1 LTGTKE
7 ATIDTSAYL
16 QKAEQ
21 ALAAWSQETTRP
33 EDFRLDV
40 RVTADN
46 LIKAAK
52 IMLDLDRFYLSTI
65 TGLDNLKPSNP
76 NAPAPTAVEGA
87 ASTPVD
93 DSLEALYHF
102 SCKTTVVTLRVKVPR
117 MAPTLPSICG
127 LIPSATLYER
137 EAMDMFGFEFIGTP
151 NTDRLLLSDD
161 WPKGVHPLRKDFAGL
176 PAKTVKEKGK

>member
-1 LTGTKE
+1 ME

-40 RVTADN
+40 RLAPDD
-46 LIKAAK
+46 LLKAAE
-52 IMLDLDRFYLSTI
+52 MLLKMDKNYYLSTI
-65 TGLDNLKPSNP
+65 TGLDNLKPVDP
-76 NAPAPTAVEGA
+76 KAPVPPAPDGA
-87 ASTPVD
+87 GNTPPD

-102 SCKTTVVTLRVKVPR
+102 SCKAAVITLRVKVPR
-117 MAPTLPSICG
+117 KAPSLPSICS

-137 EAMDMFGFEFIGTP
+137 ELMDMFGFVIAGTP
-151 NTDRLLLSDD
+151 NSDRLLLSDD
-161 WPKGVHPLRKDFAGL
+161 WPAGVYPLRKDFTGL
-176 PAKTVKEKGK
+176 PAKPAGKKGK

>member
-1 LTGTKE
+1 LTGYKE

-16 QKAEQ
+16 QNAEQ

-40 RVTADN
+40 
-46 LIKAAK
+46 
-52 IMLDLDRFYLSTI
+52 DRYYLSTI
-65 TGLDNLKPSNP
+65 TGLDNLKPLDLNIP
-76 NAPAPTAVEGA
+76 TPAAIEG
-87 ASTPVD
+87 STTPD

-102 SCKTTVVTLRVKVPR
+102 SCKAAVVTLRVKVPR
-117 MAPTLPSICG
+117 KAPALPSICG

-161 WPKGVHPLRKDFAGL
+161 WPKGVYPLRTDFTGL
-176 PAKTVKEKGK
+176 PAKPAQKKGK

>member
-1 LTGTKE
+1 MTGYEE

-40 RVTADN
+40 RLAAED

-52 IMLDLDRFYLSTI
+52 TVLDLDPYYLSTI
-65 TGLDNLKPSNP
+65 TGLDNLKPIVP
-76 NAPAPTAVEGA
+76 NAPAPPAVEGA
-87 ASTPVD
+87 VYAPPD

-102 SCKTTVVTLRVKVPR
+102 SCKAAVVTLRVKVPR
-117 MAPTLPSICG
+117 KAPSLPSICG

-137 EAMDMFGFEFIGTP
+137 EIMDMFGFEIVGTP

-161 WPKGVHPLRKDFAGL
+161 WPKGIYPLRKDFTGL
-176 PAKTVKEKGK
+176 PAKKAQKKGK

>member
-1 LTGTKE
+1 LTGYKE

-16 QKAEQ
+16 QNAEQ

-40 RVTADN
+40 RVSPED
-46 LIKAAK
+46 LIKAAEK
-52 IMLDLDRFYLSTI
+52 MLALDRYYLSTI
-65 TGLDNLKPSNP
+65 TGLDNLKPLDLNIP
-76 NAPAPTAVEGA
+76 TPAAIEG
-87 ASTPVD
+87 STTPD

-102 SCKTTVVTLRVKVPR
+102 SCKAAVVTLRVKVPR
-117 MAPTLPSICG
+117 KAPALPSICG

-161 WPKGVHPLRKDFAGL
+161 WPKGVYPLRKDFTGL
-176 PAKTVKEKGK
+176 PAKPAQKKGK

>member
-1 LTGTKE
+1 ME

-21 ALAAWSQETTRP
+21 ALAAWSQEATRP

-40 RVTADN
+40 RLEPET
-46 LIKAAK
+46 LLKAAETLLK
-52 IMLDLDRFYLSTI
+52 MDKEFYLSTI
-65 TGLDNLKPSNP
+65 TGLDNLKPVDP
-76 NAPAPTAVEGA
+76 NAPAPAAVEGSA
-87 ASTPVD
+87 PMD

-102 SCKTTVVTLRVKVPR
+102 SCKGAVVTLRVKVPR
-117 MAPTLPSICG
+117 KAPAIPSICS

-161 WPKGVHPLRKDFAGL
+161 WPAGIHPLRKDFTGL
-176 PAKTVKEKGK
+176 PAKSAGKKGK

>member
-21 ALAAWSQETTRP
+21 ALAAWSQETTHP
-33 EDFRLDV
+33 EDFRLDM
-40 RVTADN
+40 RVSVDN
-46 LIKAAK
+46 LLKAAK
-52 IMLDLDRFYLSTI
+52 KMLDLDRFYLSTI
-65 TGLDNLKPSNP
+65 TGLDNLKPANL
-76 NAPAPTAVEGA
+76 NATAPAAVEGA
-87 ASTPVD
+87 ASAPAD

-102 SCKTTVVTLRVKVPR
+102 SCKAAVVTLRVKVPR
-117 MAPTLPSICG
+117 KAPILPSICG

-161 WPKGVHPLRKDFAGL
+161 WPKGVYPLRKDFTGL
-176 PAKTVKEKGK
+176 PAKTVQKKGK